1 MSAAF
6 ESEHSRAAS
15 GKFASQQSRLPEIAF
30 DFYERTADGDRPLSD
45 FADGAD
51 ITILTPKSAQ
61 ELYDALHTSP
71 LPNAVM
77 RVRIEHPMTQLTET
91 RVTGPAT
98 GRPLLIDIVAGPGLL
113 RIVSGYVV
121 VRVDSPDAAD
131 ILVEGDAEV
140 TAIVA
145 RGRTVVI
152 TAEGRSSIFV
162 FAESGARGA
171 IQVRDAGVTADV
183 AGDTTRFHIA
193 NTFLWDI

>member
-1 MSAAF
+1 MPAAF
-6 ESEHSRAAS
+6 EAEHSRTAS

-45 FADGAD
+45 FADGASV
-51 ITILTPKSAQ
+51 TILTPKSAQ

-71 LPNAVM
+71 TSDTVVS
-77 RVRIEHPMTQLTET
+77 VRIEHPMAQLTET
-91 RVTGPAT
+91 RVAGPT
-98 GRPLLIDIVAGPGLL
+98 NGRPLLIDIVAGPGFL
-113 RIVSGYVV
+113 RIESGYVV
-121 VRVDSPDAAD
+121 VRVDSPDAVD

-145 RGRTVVI
+145 RGRTMVI
-152 TAEGRSSIFV
+152 TAEGRSSIFA

-193 NTFLWDI
+193 NTFLWNI